1 MSSKDRFSGTATPL
15 GKTILPA
22 AIRKMVEDLGATN
35 SERAAVY
42 RAIGKDVACAIGPT
56 AQMDGALSWLVRDPT
71 SKDPLL
77 IVLSKDD
84 LSDRTFVIARTV
96 MYHDVSAFPTTNG
109 RRIVK
114 LYRDQRV
121 VIEEGETSRTA
132 WTNISLSKVSNHIAA
147 NLLQRYQN
155 GRSVHVSGLG
165 DVRIVGE
172 APSRMKPTL
181 MK

>member
-1 MSSKDRFSGTATPL
+1 MSSKDRFSGTATPV

-22 AIRKMVEDLGATN
+22 AIRKMVEGLGAVT
-35 SERAAVY
+35 SERAAVF
-42 RAIGKDVACAIGPT
+42 RGIAKDVAYAIGPT

-84 LSDRTFVIARTV
+84 LSDRAFLIARTV
-96 MYHDVSAFPTTNG
+96 MYHDVSTFPTTNG

-121 VIEEGETSRTA
+121 VIEEGGTSRTA
-132 WTNISLSKVSNHIAA
+132 WTNISLSNVSNQIAP
-147 NLLQRYQN
+147 NLLQGYQN

-165 DVRIVGE
+165 DLRIVRE
-172 APSRMKPTL
+172 APSRMKPTI